1 MNKRGQLL
9 NGTSRSAMLKAEAL
23 VTRDD
28 VRSALFKFEA
38 QGLVKVDWS
47 DAGKPIVTVLDHA
60 ALDRVINLDQAP
72 RARRAR
78 RRHETTSR

>member
-1 MNKRGQLL
+1 MSKCGQLL
-9 NGTSRSAMLKAEAL
+9 NGTSRSAMLKAEAY

-28 VRSALFKFEA
+28 VRSALLKAEA
-38 QGLVKVDWS
+38 QGVIKVDWS
-47 DAGKPIVTVLDHA
+47 DPDKPVVTVLDHA
-60 ALDRVINLDQAP
+60 ALDRIINPDQSR

>member
-1 MNKRGQLL
+1 MSKRGQLL
-9 NGTSRSAMLKAEAL
+9 SGTSRSAMLKAETL

-47 DAGKPIVTVLDHA
+47 DPDKPVVTVLDQA
-60 ALDRVINLDQAP
+60 ALDRVINPDQA
-72 RARRAR
+72 RRVRRAC